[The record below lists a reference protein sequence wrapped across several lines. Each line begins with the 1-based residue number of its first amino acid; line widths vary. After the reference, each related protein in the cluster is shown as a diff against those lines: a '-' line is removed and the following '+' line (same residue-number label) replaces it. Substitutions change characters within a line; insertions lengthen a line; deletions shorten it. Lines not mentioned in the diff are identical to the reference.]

1 MKLIF
6 CMQINIKLS
15 YSLILLILMG
25 IVRHAQITQNNKF
38 AKSLISHK
46 SSGELRMKDGGFL
59 CKISIKV
66 FSELMPSFLI
76 IHSVTS
82 RSILVSFEWY
92 GHHKNYTQK
101 SSSNTFS
108 VHISHKKLFMQ
119 LMFCMLISMKVFFKF
134 ILLFSIGLA
143 RDAQTTQGN
152 YQYLFNILR
161 KNLGMKL
168 GT

>member
-76 IHSVTS
+76 THSVTS
-82 RSILVSFEWY
+82 RCILVSFEWY

-108 VHISHKKLFMQ
+108 IHISHKKIIYAVDVLHADKHESLFQ
-119 LMFCMLISMKVFFKF
+119 IHTIIFNRVGQRCPNYPRKLPIS
-134 ILLFSIGLA
+134 L
-143 RDAQTTQGN
+143 
-152 YQYLFNILR
+152 
-161 KNLGMKL
+161 
-168 GT
+168 